1 VQQGKIMRKS
11 NAKLWVGAALSALLL
26 AGCGGGGGG
35 IGGTDGVVS
44 PPAPTTMEQTI
55 TDVFAF
61 ISKLIASNGENTEPI
76 DINPLTLATDDASE
90 PRPLP

>member
-1 VQQGKIMRKS
+1 MRKS
-11 NAKLWVGAALSALLL
+11 NAKLWAGAAFSAVLL

-35 IGGTDGVVS
+35 IGGTEGVVS
-44 PPAPTTMEQTI
+44 PPAPTAMEQTI

>member
-1 VQQGKIMRKS
+1 MRKS

-35 IGGTDGVVS
+35 IGATDGVVS

-61 ISKLIASNGENTEPI
+61 ISKLIASNDENTEPI
-76 DINPLTLATDDASE
+76 DINPLTLAADDASE

>member
-1 VQQGKIMRKS
+1 MRKS

-26 AGCGGGGGG
+26 AGCGGGGG